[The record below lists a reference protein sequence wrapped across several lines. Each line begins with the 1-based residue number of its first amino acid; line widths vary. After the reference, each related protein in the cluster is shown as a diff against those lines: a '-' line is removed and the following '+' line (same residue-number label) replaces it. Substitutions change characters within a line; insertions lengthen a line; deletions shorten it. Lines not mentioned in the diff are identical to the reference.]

1 MSLLGRSRSSGPARC
16 LSALRK
22 RGPRQSLKQA
32 RPGSVV
38 LEPVLKMTPLF
49 WRVERDRQKQVAE
62 LKMVREAGSGEQFA
76 NWPGLI
82 NARQARYIS
91 ASADAA

>member
-1 MSLLGRSRSSGPARC
+1 
-16 LSALRK
+16 
-22 RGPRQSLKQA
+22 
-32 RPGSVV
+32 
-38 LEPVLKMTPLF
+38 MTPLF